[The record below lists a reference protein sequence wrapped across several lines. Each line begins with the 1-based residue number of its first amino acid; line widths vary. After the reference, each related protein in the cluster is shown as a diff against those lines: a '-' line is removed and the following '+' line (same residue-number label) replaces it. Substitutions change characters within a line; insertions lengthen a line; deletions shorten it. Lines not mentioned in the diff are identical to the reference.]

1 MPKPSVESILPIN
14 LRVRGRRSA
23 GLGDPNP
30 IVIPSPHKEVF
41 ANALSCDW
49 RGHRWR
55 VSHAPQQAAQIL
67 DAVVVPSL
75 EMLAKWER
83 EGRINGGSFAGRR
96 GGCMIIDA
104 PSHEELADLLMT
116 LPFWGLQDWTI
127 TPLSSNEAA
136 VKRVRELSQRL
147 KSAGQR

>member
-1 MPKPSVESILPIN
+1 MRYLVIGEATGGASAMP
-14 LRVRGRRSA
+14 
-23 GLGDPNP
+23 
-30 IVIPSPHKEVF
+30 
-41 ANALSCDW
+41 
-49 RGHRWR
+49 
-55 VSHAPQQAAQIL
+55 PQQAAQIL